1 MGSSSKRRMTMAKMD
16 RERML
21 KERRAQKQEKR
32 NEKKQAAAAARSAN
46 ADSTVPTHVVDD
58 DTGDGLNR

>member
-21 KERRAQKQEKR
+21 KERRARKQEKKD
-32 NEKKQAAAAARSAN
+32 EKKQAAAAARSADTEN
-46 ADSTVPTHVVDD
+46 TASTHVANDEA
-58 DTGDGLNR
+58 GD